1 MRKGPG
7 SALTVEGRV
16 YIFVSTSVIYT
27 MTINITNKEAD
38 RLTRRLAEMEG
49 VGLTEAVVIAV
60 KEALQRRRGDPM
72 ESAARLRAEF
82 GVRLTD
88 EMRKPLPRAVWDE
101 MSGEEPG
108 FSPDEAGIK

>member
-1 MRKGPG
+1 
-7 SALTVEGRV
+7 
-16 YIFVSTSVIYT
+16 
-27 MTINITNKEAD
+27 MTINITNREAD
-38 RLTRRLAEMEG
+38 RLTRKLAEIEG

-72 ESAARLRAEF
+72 ESATRLRAEF

-88 EMRKPLPRAVWDE
+88 RTRKPLPRSVWDE

-108 FSPDEAGIK
+108 FSPEEAGTE